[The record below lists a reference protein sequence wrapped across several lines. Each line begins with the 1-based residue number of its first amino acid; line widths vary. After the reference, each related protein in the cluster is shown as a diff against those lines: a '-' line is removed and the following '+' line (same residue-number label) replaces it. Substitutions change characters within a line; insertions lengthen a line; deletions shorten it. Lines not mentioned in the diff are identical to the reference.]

1 MWELALQA
9 LVNLFTPINLLFTL
23 LGIGMGLIVG
33 ILPGLGGIAGLS
45 VLLPFVYGMQP
56 DTAIAM
62 MVGLTA
68 ITTTSDTF
76 ASVLLGVPGS
86 SSSQATIM
94 DGYPLAKQGQ
104 ASRALSA
111 AFTASAMGG
120 IFGAGFLFAIVM
132 SSRSFLHLL
141 GSPELFMLAL
151 LGLSMV
157 GLLAGRTPMKG
168 VLVGLLGIVIG
179 TIGAAPGTA
188 FYRFTFGE
196 LYLWDGI
203 PLAPVALGLF
213 AVPEFISLLES
224 RQSIAKSE
232 PGKSDRADWLRGTRE
247 TFVRWKLVLANA
259 FLGSFLGAVPGLG
272 GTVIDWISYGLT
284 SKSSRD
290 RDKFGT
296 GIIDGVIAP
305 ESANN
310 AKEGGALI
318 PTLLFGIPGSG
329 STAIL
334 LGGLIMV
341 GIQPGPQMLITHLP
355 ITLTVI
361 WTLAFANLV
370 GTTICVL
377 LSRQISRLTFIPG
390 PRLVPFLLVAIT
402 LAVYQTSNSWG
413 DVLVLIGFS
422 ALGILMRRFAWP
434 RAPMIIGI
442 VLAAPAERYLYLS
455 VQRYGWDWIFRP
467 GALTIGMVILL
478 ASIVASGLLDRFFG
492 GGSGGTS
499 MEDYEGEHAP

>member
-1 MWELALQA
+1 MWDVALQA
-9 LVNLFTPINLLFTL
+9 LITLFTPTNLLFTL
-23 LGIGMGLIVG
+23 LGIGMGLVVG

-45 VLLPFVYGMQP
+45 VLLPFVFGMEP
-56 DTAIAM
+56 ETAIAM
-62 MVGLTA
+62 MVGLSA

-86 SSSQATIM
+86 SSAQATIM
-94 DGYPLAKQGQ
+94 DGYPLAQQGK

-111 AFTASAMGG
+111 AFTASAIGG
-120 IFGAGFLFAIVM
+120 LFGAAFLFLIVG
-132 SSRSFLHLL
+132 SSRSFLQLL
-141 GSPELFMLAL
+141 ASPELFMLAL

-157 GLLAGRTPMKG
+157 GLLAGSSPLKG
-168 VLVGLLGIVIG
+168 VLIGLLGIAIG

-188 FYRFTFGE
+188 FYRFAYNE

-213 AVPEFISLLES
+213 AVPEFVSLLQS
-224 RQSIAKSE
+224 RKSIAVIDQAQSNR
-232 PGKSDRADWLRGTRE
+232 SDWLQGARDTL
-247 TFVRWKLVLANA
+247 VRWKLVLANSL
-259 FLGSFLGAVPGLG
+259 LGSFLGAVPGIG
-272 GTVIDWISYGLT
+272 GSVIDWISYGLT
-284 SKSSRD
+284 SKSSPERH
-290 RDKFGT
+290 RFGT

-329 STAIL
+329 SAAIL

-341 GIQPGPQMLITHLP
+341 GIQPGPQMLTTHLP

-370 GTTICVL
+370 GASACFL
-377 LSRQISRLTFIPG
+377 LSRPISKLTFIPG

-402 LAVYQTSNSWG
+402 LAVYQTSSHWG
-413 DVLVLIGFS
+413 DVIVLIAVS
-422 ALGILMRRFAWP
+422 ALGIVMRQFDWP

-455 VQRYGWDWIFRP
+455 VQRYGATEWLLRP
-467 GALTIGMVILL
+467 GVLIIGL
-478 ASIVASGLLDRFFG
+478 AIVLAAVV
-492 GGSGGTS
+492 GSGVLDKLFKGKARTQAH
-499 MEDYEGEHAP
+499 EEGQRAP

>member
-1 MWELALQA
+1 MWDLALQA
-9 LVNLFTPINLLFTL
+9 LANLFTPINLLFTF
-23 LGIGMGLIVG
+23 LGIGMGLTVG

-45 VLLPFVYGMQP
+45 VLLPFVFGMP
-56 DTAIAM
+56 PETAIAM

-68 ITTTSDTF
+68 ITTTADTF

-94 DGYPLAKQGQ
+94 DGYPLAKKGE

-111 AFTASAMGG
+111 AFTASAIGG
-120 IFGAGFLFAIVM
+120 LFGAMFLFVIVAT
-132 SSRSFLHLL
+132 SRSFLQLL
-141 GSPELFMLAL
+141 ASPELFMLAL
-151 LGLSMV
+151 MGLGMV
-157 GLLAGRTPMKG
+157 GLLAGSSPFKG
-168 VLVGLLGIVIG
+168 VLVGFLGIVIG

-224 RQSIAKSE
+224 RDSIARTE
-232 PGKSDRADWLRGTRE
+232 PGHADRANWLRGAKE
-247 TFVRWKLVLANA
+247 TLVRWRLVLANS
-259 FLGSFLGAVPGLG
+259 FLGSFLGAIPGLG
-272 GTVIDWISYGLT
+272 GSVIDWIAYGLT
-284 SKSSRD
+284 SRLSPHRKQ
-290 RDKFGT
+290 FGT
-296 GIIDGVIAP
+296 GVIDGVIGP

-341 GIQPGPQMLITHLP
+341 GIQPGPQMLTTHLP

-370 GTTICVL
+370 GTTACVL
-377 LSRQISRLTFIPG
+377 LSRHIAKLTFIPG
-390 PRLVPFLLVAIT
+390 PRLVPFLMVAIT
-402 LAVYQTSNSWG
+402 LAVYQTSNHWG
-413 DVLVLIGFS
+413 DIVVLVAAS
-422 ALGILMRRFAWP
+422 AIGILMRRFEWP

-442 VLAAPAERYLYLS
+442 VLAVPAERYLYLS
-455 VQRYGWDWIFRP
+455 VQRYGAMEWLTRP
-467 GALTIGMVILL
+467 GVIVLGV
-478 ASIVASGLLDRFFG
+478 AMIAIAVASTGLADRLWG
-492 GGSGGTS
+492 NGRTTIPD
-499 MEDYEGEHAP
+499 EPEGEHAP